1 MTEYEFTINLEP
13 TVYIHVS
20 SNSKTLLNDIE
31 NAVNKVIKE
40 TFPKL
45 EE

>member
-1 MTEYEFTINLEP
+1 MTEYEFTIDLEP

-20 SNSKTLLNDIE
+20 SHSKTLLNDIE
-31 NAVNKVIKE
+31 TVVNKVIKE
-40 TFPKL
+40 TFPNL

>member
-1 MTEYEFTINLEP
+1 MTEYEFTIDLEP

-31 NAVNKVIKE
+31 TVVNEVIKE

-45 EE
+45 EG